1 MSIENEEVYGKWI
14 INWRKWKNYWCDDYE
29 PVVLFHI
36 RFICQDKTFTYYEYA
51 EMSSFFNCIGKTS
64 IDRQGVININSKL
77 LSNHFFSIELV
88 KHNEEYM
95 DKFGIVTF
103 KLHMFTRKQDY

>member
-1 MSIENEEVYGKWI
+1 
-14 INWRKWKNYWCDDYE
+14 
-29 PVVLFHI
+29 
-36 RFICQDKTFTYYEYA
+36 
-51 EMSSFFNCIGKTS
+51 MSSFFNCIGKTS

-77 LSNHFFSIELV
+77 LANHFFSIELV

-103 KLHMFTRKQDY
+103 KLHMFTRKQLRLLRIWDMVLYIIMG